1 MGTARFLQTQGLG
14 DTSTVALAAAG
25 QTTTRVDTVEE
36 FTGETTT
43 ANIKDFTAT
52 QS

>member
-1 MGTARFLQTQGLG
+1 
-14 DTSTVALAAAG
+14 VALAAAG

-36 FTGETTT
+36 FTGEKTT